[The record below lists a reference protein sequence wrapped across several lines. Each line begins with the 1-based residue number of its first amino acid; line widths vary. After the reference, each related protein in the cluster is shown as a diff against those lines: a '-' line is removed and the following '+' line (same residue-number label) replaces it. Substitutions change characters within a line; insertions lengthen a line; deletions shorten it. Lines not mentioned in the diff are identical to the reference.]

1 MLINFLKKQSNS
13 KKDKKILLER
23 MIWRLNINNDQK
35 ELYINSLDIIDEKS
49 LDNLYKSITNFM
61 ENSKLEDIKKAS
73 QNNFSSISGMRK
85 KEAIEKQKDINSFS
99 FLLSNV

>member
-1 MLINFLKKQSNS
+1 MLINFLKKHSNS